1 MHLQIHLLMKLNLI
15 LKFLNSLILLLKLKL
30 LLNLYKLQDYSLLQ
44 NMLIFLLYLVFQKI
58 YKNHFFEKYRNLNLH
73 QKDLFFNFQVLSS
86 NYDNLHYQ
94 NILKIDVKNLISKL
108 NINKKKSSFLL
119 YKDYLL
125 NLIPINF
132 HFLEFNSKSINH
144 QHLIFNTI
152 NYI

>member
-1 MHLQIHLLMKLNLI
+1 MHLQTHLLMKLNLI

-58 YKNHFFEKYRNLNLH
+58 YKNHFFEKYKNLNLH
-73 QKDLFFNFQVLSS
+73 QKDLSFNFQVLSS

-94 NILKIDVKNLISKL
+94 NILKIDVENLISKL